1 MKKINLKNILL
12 ACCIGLF
19 SLSAC
24 NDLDQVPTDRF
35 TDETFWLS
43 TDNSELVVNMAY
55 SQMYKSEKMWQD
67 ESLSDNMFDGRSN
80 TAERVIRNG
89 LADPS
94 LGRFADEWKWAYE
107 GIKTCH
113 AYLDNVERVPD
124 MDASL
129 KEKRKAEIRFIRA
142 YLFFRMTN
150 FYGDVPFFTKDLTIA
165 ESRTISRT
173 PRAQVIEFIHKELD
187 EIMPLLPKR
196 DNLSKDDNGRI
207 TKGAACALQAR
218 AYLYDSDW
226 AKVEEY
232 CNKLINVQGEYGTYG
247 LFSSYPDMFLQDNEY
262 NTEVILDY
270 AYVPSVKTWQEMYD
284 MAPLS
289 AGARLNAKA
298 PTQSL
303 VDNYI
308 TLNGKK
314 ITEDPDY
321 NINNPYVNRDPRL
334 SATVVYHGFQWTN
347 TDGTKR
353 TIYIKP
359 GSNDNKVDM
368 YVSSSANTTSTG
380 YYVKKYFDPKAEA
393 DLKSALNIIMFRY
406 ADVLLMYAE
415 AKLEQGALTSA
426 VWDNT
431 IKLIRKRAGFTDS
444 AALDY
449 PSAASTDALREIV
462 RNERRSELALEGLRY
477 YDIKRWKA
485 GTKYLN
491 GYVFGAKFAS
501 NNTENIRLDNRQF
514 VESRDY
520 LWAVPLSQIDL
531 NPNLKPNNPGY
542 AN

>member
-35 TDETFWLS
+35 TDETFWQS

-55 SQMYKSEKMWQD
+55 SQMYNAGKMWQD

-113 AYLDNVERVPD
+113 TYLDNVDRVPD
-124 MDASL
+124 MDVTL
-129 KEKRKAEIRFIRA
+129 KERRKAEIRFIRA

-173 PRAQVIEFIHKELD
+173 PRVQVVEFIHKELD

-218 AYLYDSDW
+218 AYLYDNDW

-232 CNKLINVQGEYGTYG
+232 CNKLINVQGEYGTYA
-247 LFSSYPDMFLQDNEY
+247 LFPSYPGMFLQDNEY

-308 TLNGKK
+308 TLNGKS

-321 NINNPYVNRDPRL
+321 NANNPYVNRDPRL

-359 GSNDNKVDM
+359 GSNDNKIDM
-368 YVSSSANTTSTG
+368 YVSASANTTSTG

-431 IKLIRKRAGFTDS
+431 IKQIRKRAGFTDS

-449 PSAASTDALREIV
+449 PSGVSTDALREIV

-501 NNTENIRLDNRQF
+501 NNTQNIRLDNRQF

-531 NPNLKPNNPGY
+531 NQNLKPNNPGY

>member
-1 MKKINLKNILL
+1 MKKINLKYILI

-19 SLSAC
+19 SLPAC

-35 TDETFWLS
+35 TDETLWLS

-67 ESLSDNMFDGRSN
+67 ESLSDNMFDGRTN

-94 LGRFADEWKWAYE
+94 LGRFSDEWKWAYE

-113 AYLDNVERVPD
+113 TYLDNVDRVPD

-173 PRAQVIEFIHKELD
+173 PRTQVIEFIHQELD
-187 EIMPLLPKR
+187 EIMTILPKR
-196 DNLSKDDNGRI
+196 DDLPKDDNGRI
-207 TKGAACALQAR
+207 TKGTACALQAR
-218 AYLYDSDW
+218 AYLYDNDW
-226 AKVEEY
+226 AKTEEY
-232 CNKLINVQGEYGTYG
+232 CSKLINEQAEYGTYA
-247 LFSSYPDMFLQDNEY
+247 LFSSYPNMFLQDNEY

-270 AYVPSVKTWQEMYD
+270 AYIPSVKTWQEMYD

-308 TLNGKK
+308 TLDGKT
-314 ITEDPDY
+314 IAEDPTY
-321 NINNPYVNRDPRL
+321 NVNDPYANRDPRL
-334 SATVVYHGFQWTN
+334 NATIVYHGFQWSN
-347 TDGTKR
+347 TDGTTR

-368 YVSSSANTTSTG
+368 YVSSSSNTTSTG

-415 AKLEQGALTSA
+415 AKLEQGALTPA
-426 VWDNT
+426 IWDNT
-431 IKLIRKRAGFTDS
+431 IKLIRKRAGFTN
-444 AALDY
+444 ATALDY
-449 PSAASTDALREIV
+449 PSASTTDALREIV